1 MHRSAPA
8 RPEGRQTVILVFI
21 MLLFFGLALAGLPL
35 VWSILATTV
44 LTIGS
49 HGLSHPLETIFLTY
63 IGGVEPF
70 ILIAVPLF
78 IFAGELFSRGGVGER
93 VIRFAR
99 SLLGFLPGGLGIV
112 TVASCLLF
120 GGVSGSAIAG
130 AAAIGSVMIPALA
143 KQGYSRA
150 FASALVATA
159 GTLAIIMPPSIPLL
173 VFGYIA
179 GVSVRDLFL
188 AGIVPA
194 LLFGIALMLVCAW
207 YGIRTGCDRG
217 GSRAS
222 ADEIRSSFIDA
233 LPALLMPVIILG
245 GIWSG
250 YYTPTESAAVA
261 VAYGLLV
268 SMAWYRSIRWRDLP
282 DLLYRSFLTSAV
294 VMCVVGATAALA
306 WVITVE
312 QVPAMV
318 IEWTRSVAGDRW
330 SFLLL
335 VNLFLLVLGIFLEP
349 LPALVLTA
357 PLFVPMAPLYG
368 VDPVHLGLVMTCN
381 LAIGLYT
388 PPVGGTLFVAA
399 KIGAVGIGAISRAL
413 IPLFIASLVVLAAV
427 TYIQALPMFP
437 VWWLR

>member
-1 MHRSAPA
+1 M
-8 RPEGRQTVILVFI
+8 VLIFIFLV
-21 MLLFFGLALAGLPL
+21 FFGLALAGLPV

-44 LTIGS
+44 LTIWS
-49 HGLSHPLETIFLTY
+49 FDLSHPLETIFLTY

-78 IFAGELFSRGGVGER
+78 IVAGELFSRGGVGER
-93 VIRFAR
+93 IIRFAR
-99 SLLGFLPGGLGIV
+99 SLFGSLPGGLGIV

-130 AAAIGSVMIPALA
+130 AAAIGTVMIPALTR
-143 KQGYSRA
+143 QGYSAA
-150 FASALVATA
+150 FASALVAAA

-194 LLFGIALMLVCAW
+194 FLFGAGLMLVCVW
-207 YGIRTGCDRG
+207 YGTKTGCDRG
-217 GSRAS
+217 GQRAS
-222 ADEIRSSFIDA
+222 GAEIWASFKDA
-233 LPALLMPVIILG
+233 FPALLMPAIILG

-250 YYTPTESAAVA
+250 FFTPTESAVVA
-261 VAYGLLV
+261 VVYGLLV
-268 SMAWYRSIRWRDLP
+268 AMLWYRSIGWRDLP
-282 DLLYRSFLTSAV
+282 SLLYSAFLTSAV
-294 VMCVVGATAALA
+294 VMAVVGATAALA

-312 QVPAMV
+312 QVPMIMSDWVQTVADNR
-318 IEWTRSVAGDRW
+318 WTF
-330 SFLLL
+330 FLLIN
-335 VNLFLLVLGIFLEP
+335 VFLLVLGIFLEP

-357 PLFVPMAPLYG
+357 PLFVPLARLYG
-368 VDPVHLGLVMTCN
+368 IDPVHLGLVMTCN

-399 KIGAVGIGAISRAL
+399 KIGNVGMGAISRAL
-413 IPLFIASLVVLAAV
+413 MPLFLVSVLV
-427 TYIQALPMFP
+427 LLLITYVPALPMFP
-437 VWWLR
+437 VWLLR